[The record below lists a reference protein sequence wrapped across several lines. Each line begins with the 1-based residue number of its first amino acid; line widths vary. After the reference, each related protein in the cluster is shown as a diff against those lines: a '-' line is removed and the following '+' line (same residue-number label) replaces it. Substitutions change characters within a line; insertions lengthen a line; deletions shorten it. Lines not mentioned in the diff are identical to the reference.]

1 MMSKLNVPYYAQS
14 ADFTCGPACVVMV
27 RKYFEPSLRMDRDL
41 EFEVWRQ
48 CNMVGIKGA
57 DPYGL
62 SVPLIDAGYEVHLI
76 TQRRQVIDSSQWKRR
91 LNRHF
96 SREEV
101 ELSLF
106 GMKQNRARALRRRL
120 KVIFS
125 RPVVDDI
132 LAELRDDFVPIALV
146 HMGVVHSLNIPHWV
160 VVTDA
165 DQETVRFNDPYPP
178 KGRKGIRL
186 SHVKFQKILDDI
198 GTRIGLS
205 PSIVFVRRN

>member
-91 LNRHF
+91 LNRPF

-205 PSIVFVRRN
+205 PTIVFVRRN